1 MQIIDVLK
9 KYPAKETSLLEILL
23 ELDSLKDNH
32 FISKEE
38 MHFVAEY
45 LGISVSHV
53 YSVVTFYTLL
63 STEPRGKHIIQ
74 VCKDVPCYVNDAFD
88 VRKSVE
94 SLLHISLGETTR
106 DGLFTLEETACI
118 GCCDEAPAMLV
129 DLEPY
134 TNLTKEKIHQILDT
148 YREVK
153 TRGA

>member
-9 KYPAKETSLLEILL
+9 KYPAEETSLLEVLL
-23 ELDSLKDNH
+23 EIDSLKENH

-38 MHFVAEY
+38 VYVVAEY
-45 LGISVSHV
+45 FGVQASHV
-53 YSVVTFYTLL
+53 YSVLTFYTLL

-74 VCKDVPCYVNDAFD
+74 VCKDIPCYVNDAFD
-88 VRKSVE
+88 VRKTVE
-94 SLLHISLGETTR
+94 NLLHVEVGQTSR
-106 DGLFTLEETACI
+106 DGFFTLEETACI

-134 TNLTKEKIHQILDT
+134 TNLSKEKIQRILES

-153 TRGA
+153 A